1 MTYQV
6 VVDRSVLKSLLKM
19 DAVLVRRLRAAVGA
33 LAEEPRPDGC
43 RKLVGLEDCFRVRV
57 GDYRLLYRVIDADAK
72 VLVYRV
78 AHRREA
84 YR

>member
-6 VVDRSVLKSLLKM
+6 AVDRSVLKFLLKQ
-19 DAVLVRRLRAAVGA
+19 DAPLVRRIRAAIGV
-33 LAEEPRPDGC
+33 LAEDPRPDGC
-43 RKLVGLEDCFRVRV
+43 RKLVGLDDCFRVRV
-57 GDYRLLYRVIDADAK
+57 GDYRILYQVLDAETQ

-78 AHRREA
+78 AHRKEA